1 MSSIQFLALGRSR
14 GTISWLVLACL
25 SPSPVLGT
33 APLVLPLPGPAGPP
47 VARPLPLGALGAG
60 AAVLSPAAA
69 LAVSAPLCS
78 WPDCSERLAGHHH
91 CSERLAGHHWH
102 FLGRDLERPRHDC
115 RPDCGVVMVS
125 TLAAAGGWRG
135 HTLTS
140 NHILWKLNGNVT
152 SC

>member
-1 MSSIQFLALGRSR
+1 MSWSWFGLDRAGLLETQAALP
-14 GTISWLVLACL
+14 LLF
-25 SPSPVLGT
+25 
-33 APLVLPLPGPAGPP
+33 APLVVLLPGPAGPP

-60 AAVLSPAAA
+60 ATVLSPAAA

-91 CSERLAGHHWH
+91 C
-102 FLGRDLERPRHDC
+102 LGRDLERPRHDC